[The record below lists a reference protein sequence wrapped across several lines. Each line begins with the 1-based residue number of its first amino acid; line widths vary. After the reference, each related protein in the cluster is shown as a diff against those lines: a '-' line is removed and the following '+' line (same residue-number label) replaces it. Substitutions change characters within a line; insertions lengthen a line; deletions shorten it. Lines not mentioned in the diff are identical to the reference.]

1 MTIAR
6 GRPKRASTLRPSRSK
21 KGPVEP
27 GSIASIGEPCDTK
40 IEGSVLMPRLK
51 RMRAAPRLKRFA
63 RCVRVSVDGNA
74 KPPRRGWRRR
84 CAKVR
89 AMPAAASPAFVP
101 PALSRVAAR
110 QLTRDFRAGELRLL
124 LVAVM
129 LAVAGLT
136 AVGFFADRLKGG
148 LARDAR
154 SLLGGDAI
162 IASDQPLPPSLAERA
177 RADGLVVTRTTGFP
191 SMGRASDA
199 RGGASRLVAIKAVG
213 AGYPLRGALRI
224 ADAPGGPER
233 PAAGVP
239 ERGTVWVDAAV
250 LGALGLQ
257 IGDELLLGDATLR
270 IAATIALEP
279 DRGAGFMN
287 FAPRAMLNL
296 DDLPATGLIQPASR
310 VSYRLAIAAPPGVAV
325 GEGDRRVRAYVTWA
339 EQQVAQLGLRGVEFE
354 SLQSGLPAMRQTV
367 DRSGRFLNLVALLA
381 ALLAAVAVG
390 IAARDFAQRHLDD
403 CAMLRVLGESQRRIA
418 GAYTIEFA
426 VVGVIA
432 SALGVLLGLA
442 VHFVFVALLAGLVDS
457 SLPPPG
463 VGPALFGLGV
473 GLTLL
478 FGFGLPPVLQLAQ
491 VPPLRV
497 IRRELGELRP
507 ASVIV
512 LAAGALG
519 FAALLLAVASDLK
532 LGLITVGGFAAA
544 VALFAALSWLAVQ
557 ALRRVMPRLAHTAPR
572 WLVLATRQV
581 AARPGFA
588 VLQVS
593 SLSVGLLALVLLVL
607 LRTDL
612 ISSWRKA
619 TPPDAPNRFVINVQ
633 PEQAGAFRE
642 QIEAGGVK
650 RYDWYPMIRGRLVA
664 VNGVD
669 VKPDDYADDRAQ
681 RLVNREFNLSHDARL
696 PEHNQVSAGRWQ
708 AEEAGAIS
716 VEDGIAKTLGL
727 KLGDTM
733 RFDIAGV
740 LQEGRITSLRKVD
753 WGSMR
758 ANFFVIFPTATLPDE
773 LPTTY
778 MAAFRSPADGAAASR
793 ADAPGGVEVASSRF
807 DNALARNFPN
817 ITSVDVS
824 ASIAQVQRVLDQV
837 IRAVEFLFGFTLAT
851 GLVVLFAA
859 VTATREQ
866 RSREFAVMRALGAGS
881 GLLAK
886 VQRTELLGVGALA
899 GALASIAALAVG
911 WALARYVFEFDWSAP
926 LWVPLAGAA
935 AGAVLAL
942 LAGWWG
948 LREVLGRPVVETL
961 RKAAL

>member
-1 MTIAR
+1 
-6 GRPKRASTLRPSRSK
+6 
-21 KGPVEP
+21 
-27 GSIASIGEPCDTK
+27 
-40 IEGSVLMPRLK
+40 
-51 RMRAAPRLKRFA
+51 
-63 RCVRVSVDGNA
+63 
-74 KPPRRGWRRR
+74 
-84 CAKVR
+84 
-89 AMPAAASPAFVP
+89 
-101 PALSRVAAR
+101 
-110 QLTRDFRAGELRLL
+110 
-124 LVAVM
+124 
-129 LAVAGLT
+129 
-136 AVGFFADRLKGG
+136 
-148 LARDAR
+148 
-154 SLLGGDAI
+154 
-162 IASDQPLPPSLAERA
+162 
-177 RADGLVVTRTTGFP
+177 
-191 SMGRASDA
+191 
-199 RGGASRLVAIKAVG
+199 
-213 AGYPLRGALRI
+213 
-224 ADAPGGPER
+224 
-233 PAAGVP
+233 
-239 ERGTVWVDAAV
+239 VWVDAAV
-250 LGALGLQ
+250 LDSLNLR
-257 IGDELLLGDATLR
+257 IGDELLLGDAALR
-270 IAATIALEP
+270 IAAVVAVEP
-279 DRGAGFMN
+279 DRGAGFMS
-287 FAPRAMLNL
+287 FAPRAMLHI
-296 DDLPATGLIQPASR
+296 DDLPATGLVQPASR
-310 VSYRLAIAAPPGVAV
+310 VGYRLAVAAPAGMAAA
-325 GEGDRRVRAYVTWA
+325 EGDRRVRAYATWA
-339 EQQVAQLGLRGVEFE
+339 EQQIAQQGWRGLRVE
-354 SLQSGLPAMRQTV
+354 SLDSGRPEMRQTL
-367 DRSGRFLNLVALLA
+367 DRAARFLNLVALLA

-390 IAARDFAQRHLDD
+390 VAARDFAQRHLDD

-442 VHFVFVALLAGLVDS
+442 VHFVFVVLLAGLVES
-457 SLPPPG
+457 SLPAPG
-463 VGPALFGLGV
+463 PWPAVFGLGV

-478 FGFGLPPVLQLAQ
+478 LGFGLPPVLQLAQ

-497 IRRELGELRP
+497 IRRDLGELKP
-507 ASVIV
+507 ASIGV

-519 FAALLLAVASDLK
+519 FAALLLAVASDVK
-532 LGLITVGGFAAA
+532 LGLITVGGFAGA
-544 VALFAALSWLAVQ
+544 VAMFALLSWLAVQ

-612 ISSWRKA
+612 ISSWRQA

-633 PEQAGAFRE
+633 PEQAAAFR
-642 QIEAGGVK
+642 QQLAEAGVA

-664 VNGVD
+664 VNGKD
-669 VKPDDYADDRAQ
+669 VKPDDYIDDRAQ
-681 RLVNREFNLSHDARL
+681 RLVDREFNLSHDAAL
-696 PEHNQVSAGRWQ
+696 PDHNEVIAGRWQ
-708 AEEAGAIS
+708 AEEPGAIS

-740 LQEGRITSLRKVD
+740 MQEGRITSLREVD

-758 ANFFVIFPTATLPDE
+758 ANFFVIFPTATLPAE

-778 MAAFRSPADGAAASR
+778 MAAFRAPLAERAPADGAPAAGASP
-793 ADAPGGVEVASSRF
+793 ADAGAVQVASSSF

-837 IRAVEFLFGFTLAT
+837 IRAVEFLFSFTLAT

-866 RSREFAVMRALGAGS
+866 RSREFAVMRALGASG

-911 WALARYVFEFDWSAP
+911 WALARYVFEFDWNAP
-926 LWVPLAGAA
+926 LWVPLVGAV

-948 LREVLGRPVVETL
+948 LREVLTRPVIETL
-961 RKAAL
+961 RKAAV